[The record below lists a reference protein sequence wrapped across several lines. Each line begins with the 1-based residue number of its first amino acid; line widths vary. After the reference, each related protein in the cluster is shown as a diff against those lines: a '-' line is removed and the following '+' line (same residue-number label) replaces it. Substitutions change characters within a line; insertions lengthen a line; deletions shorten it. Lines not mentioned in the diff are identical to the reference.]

1 MCETSLFLVW
11 KPIKP
16 PDKPDY
22 RGEFRTK
29 NTNALRREKKYYIK
43 TAMRKKNVFLP
54 IHSC

>member
-1 MCETSLFLVW
+1 MCETSSFLIW
-11 KPIKP
+11 KPIKL